1 VSKVLNTDNPSG
13 IHPELIAISPMARG
27 GQERKYRVSNL
38 GMAGIAVTIVLLSA
52 ALLWYIIFST
62 KGRHMLRKS
71 DETNSTHRAN
81 SKGGTST
88 ATGGSSGSWPLRRP
102 GGRNKR
108 RVGMEI
114 LDKKISGVSGDE
126 EKTAFKPTRTT
137 ESVNFGTSAMLLLK
151 DGRPAEI
158 EFHPVE
164 SIERTMSRQPLP
176 SNSPSRSAG
185 LV

>member
-1 VSKVLNTDNPSG
+1 VNKILNTDNPSG
-13 IHPELIAISPMARG
+13 IHPELIAISPMVRG
-27 GQERKYRVSNL
+27 GLESKYRVSNL
-38 GMAGIAVTIVLLSA
+38 GMAGIAVMIVLLSA

-71 DETNSTHRAN
+71 DETNSTSRAH
-81 SKGGTST
+81 SKGGAST
-88 ATGGSSGSWPLRRP
+88 VTGRSSGSWPLRRP
-102 GGRNKR
+102 GGRNMR

-114 LDKKISGVSGDE
+114 LDKKTSGACEDE
-126 EKTAFKPTRTT
+126 ERTAFKPTRTT

-164 SIERTMSRQPLP
+164 RIERTMSSQPLS
-176 SNSPSRSAG
+176 SNSPSRSAD